1 MHYRSSLIVVS
12 CVLAATACT
21 RSTGKVSNPR
31 PTTTAP
37 ATNTPPPAQARDA
50 VVTLLTG
57 DRQQLVDALS
67 PPLAASL
74 PSGEPRRGGPA
85 EVTLTDWHQ
94 QGYFAAATALVH
106 QSGAVARLTV
116 GFRQVDE
123 KWRITLAQPVQ
134 Q

>member
-37 ATNTPPPAQARDA
+37 AIPPPAQARDA

-74 PSGEPRRGGPA
+74 PSGEPKRGGPA

-94 QGYFAAATALVH
+94 QGNFAAATALVH
-106 QSGAVARLTV
+106 QSGADARLTV
-116 GFRQVDE
+116 GFRQVDG